1 MEPTNTISSSTQET
15 ILKDT
20 IIENLHN
27 PAMLET
33 LYRAGRSSFQK
44 AFDSIYPQFQHEISA
59 QIWNERLHYNEKT
72 SLTDKREWAMVFVT
86 AIISG
91 IIANLPKLLGME
103 IDVFL
108 QSNFSFVVFPMLI
121 IFFAW
126 KNKLNLKQL
135 IFPLIAIILSAV
147 YINLIPH
154 GTERDSF
161 VLAAIHLPLF
171 LWALLGYTFG
181 GADLKNISGRISYL
195 RFNGDFV
202 VMTAIIMLS
211 GFLFTGITIGMFEII
226 GMQIGEFYANYIL
239 TWALPSVPIV
249 SIYLVQKN
257 PQLVGRISPIIA
269 KIFTPI
275 VLVTLIIFLTA
286 MSFSGKN
293 IYDDRNMLVVFN
305 ALLVGV
311 MALILF
317 SITEATKGHFQ
328 KIQLFFLMTLSILT
342 VVANGIALS
351 AILFRLFEFGITPNR
366 IAVLGANVLI
376 FTHLIWVAKTLI
388 QIWNGKQEIESVE
401 ITISKFLP
409 IYAIWTAVVVFVLPI
424 LFGFK

>member
-1 MEPTNTISSSTQET
+1 MQPTHITSTPTQET
-15 ILKDT
+15 VLKDT

-59 QIWNERLHYNEKT
+59 QIWNQRLHYTEKIT
-72 SLTDKREWAMVFVT
+72 VSDRREWAMVFVT

-91 IIANLPKLLGME
+91 VITNLPKILGIE

-108 QSNFSFVVFPMLI
+108 QSNISFVVFPMLMV
-121 IFFAW
+121 FFGW
-126 KNKLNLKQL
+126 KNKLNFKQL
-135 IFPLIAIILSAV
+135 AFPLVAVIISV
-147 YINLIPH
+147 FYINLIPH
-154 GTERDSF
+154 GEERDSF
-161 VLAAIHLPLF
+161 ILAAIHLPLF
-171 LWALLGYTFG
+171 LWAVLGFIFG
-181 GADLKNISGRISYL
+181 GANLTNLSGRIAYL

-211 GFLFTGITIGMFEII
+211 GFLFTGITIGLFEII

-239 TWALPSVPIV
+239 TWALPAVPIV
-249 SIYLVQKN
+249 ATYLIQKN
-257 PQLVGRISPIIA
+257 PTLVNRISPIIA

-328 KIQLFFLMTLSILT
+328 KIQLFFLMVLSILT

-366 IAVLGANVLI
+366 IAVLGANALI

-424 LFGFK
+424 LFEFK

>member
-1 MEPTNTISSSTQET
+1 MQTTNIISSTTKET
-15 ILKDT
+15 ILKYT

-44 AFDSIYPQFQHEISA
+44 AFDSIYPQFQHEMSA
-59 QIWNERLHYNEKT
+59 QIWNQRLHYTEKIT
-72 SLTDKREWAMVFVT
+72 VSDRREWAIVFVT

-91 IIANLPKLLGME
+91 FIANLPKILGIE

-108 QSNFSFVVFPMLI
+108 QSNISFVVFPMLM
-121 IFFAW
+121 IFFGW
-126 KNKLNLKQL
+126 KNKLHFKQL
-135 IFPLIAIILSAV
+135 AFPLIAIIISV
-147 YINLIPH
+147 FYINLIPH
-154 GTERDSF
+154 GEERDSF
-161 VLAAIHLPLF
+161 ILAAIHLPLF
-171 LWALLGYTFG
+171 LWAVLGFIFG
-181 GADLKNISGRISYL
+181 GANLTNLSGRIAYL

-211 GFLFTGITIGMFEII
+211 GFLFTGITIGLFQII

-239 TWALPSVPIV
+239 TWALPAVPIV
-249 SIYLVQKN
+249 ATYLIQKN
-257 PQLVGRISPIIA
+257 PTLVNRISPIIA

-366 IAVLGANVLI
+366 IAVLGANALI

>member
-44 AFDSIYPQFQHEISA
+44 AFDSIYPQFQHEMSA
-59 QIWNERLHYNEKT
+59 QIWNQRLHYHEKT
-72 SLTDKREWAMVFVT
+72 TIIDKREWAMVFVT
-86 AIISG
+86 AIVSG
-91 IIANLPKLLGME
+91 IIANLPKVLGIE

-121 IFFAW
+121 VFFAW
-126 KNKLNLKQL
+126 KNELHLKQFA
-135 IFPLIAIILSAV
+135 IPLTAVILSAF

-171 LWALLGYTFG
+171 LWSILGFTFG
-181 GADLKNISGRISYL
+181 GADLKNLSGRISFL

-249 SIYLVQKN
+249 STYLIQKN
-257 PQLVGRISPIIA
+257 PQLVGRISPTIA
-269 KIFTPI
+269 RIFTPI
-275 VLVTLIIFLTA
+275 VLVTLVIFLTA
-286 MSFSGKN
+286 MGFAGKN
-293 IYDDRNMLVVFN
+293 IYDDRNMLVLFN
-305 ALLVGV
+305 ALLIGV
-311 MALILF
+311 MAIILF
-317 SITEATKGHFQ
+317 SISKATKGSLPRL
-328 KIQLFFLMTLSILT
+328 QLFFLMALSILT

-366 IAVLGANVLI
+366 IAVLGANALI

>member
-1 MEPTNTISSSTQET
+1 MQPTHTTSTLTQET
-15 ILKDT
+15 VLKDT

-33 LYRAGRSSFQK
+33 LYRAGRSAFQQ
-44 AFDSIYPQFQHEISA
+44 AFDSIYPQVQHELSA
-59 QIWNERLHYNEKT
+59 QIWNQRLHYTEKIT
-72 SLTDKREWAMVFVT
+72 VSDRREWAMVFVT

-91 IIANLPKLLGME
+91 VITNLPKILGIE

-108 QSNFSFVVFPMLI
+108 QSNISFVVFPMLMV
-121 IFFAW
+121 FFGW
-126 KNKLNLKQL
+126 KNKLNFKQL
-135 IFPLIAIILSAV
+135 AFPLVAVIISV
-147 YINLIPH
+147 FYINLIPH
-154 GTERDSF
+154 GEERDSF
-161 VLAAIHLPLF
+161 ILAAIHLPLF
-171 LWALLGYTFG
+171 LWAVLGFIFG
-181 GADLKNISGRISYL
+181 GANLTNLSGRIAYL

-211 GFLFTGITIGMFEII
+211 GFLFTGITIGLFEII

-239 TWALPSVPIV
+239 TWALPAVPIV
-249 SIYLVQKN
+249 ATYLIQKN
-257 PQLVGRISPIIA
+257 PTLVNRISPIIA

-328 KIQLFFLMTLSILT
+328 KIQLFFLMVLSILT

-366 IAVLGANVLI
+366 IAVLGANALI

-409 IYAIWTAVVVFVLPI
+409 IYAIWTAVVVFVLPF

>member
-1 MEPTNTISSSTQET
+1 MQPTHTNSSLTQET
-15 ILKDT
+15 ILKET

-44 AFDSIYPQFQHEISA
+44 AFDLIYPQFQHEMSA
-59 QIWNERLHYNEKT
+59 QIWNQRLHYKEKT
-72 SLTDKREWAMVFVT
+72 TVTDKREWAMVFVT
-86 AIISG
+86 AFISG
-91 IIANLPKLLGME
+91 IIANLPKVLGIE

-126 KNKLNLKQL
+126 KNSLDFKQL
-135 IFPLIAIILSAV
+135 AFPLMAVIISAFYV
-147 YINLIPH
+147 NLIPQGNH
-154 GTERDSF
+154 SDSF
-161 VLAAIHLPLF
+161 NLVIIHLPLF
-171 LWALLGYTFG
+171 LWAVLGFTFS
-181 GADLKNISGRISYL
+181 GADLKNFSGRIAYL

-257 PQLVGRISPIIA
+257 PQLVGRISPTIA

-275 VLVTLIIFLTA
+275 VFATLVVFLTA
-286 MSFSGKN
+286 MGFVGKN
-293 IYDDRNMLVVFN
+293 IYDDRNMLVIFN
-305 ALLVGV
+305 ALLIGV
-311 MALILF
+311 MAIILF
-317 SITEATKGHFQ
+317 SISEATKGSFQ
-328 KIQLFFLMTLSILT
+328 RMQLFFLLGLSALT
-342 VVANGIALS
+342 VIANGIALS

-366 IAVLGANVLI
+366 IAVLGANALI
-376 FTHLIWVAKTLI
+376 FIHLIWVAKTLM
-388 QIWNGKQEIESVE
+388 QIWNGKRDADAVE
-401 ITISKFLP
+401 ITIAKFLP
-409 IYAIWTAVVVFVLPI
+409 IYAIWTAFVIFILPS

>member
-1 MEPTNTISSSTQET
+1 MQPTHITSTPTQET
-15 ILKDT
+15 VLKDT

-33 LYRAGRSSFQK
+33 LYRAGRSAFQQ
-44 AFDSIYPQFQHEISA
+44 AFDSIYPQLQHEISA
-59 QIWNERLHYNEKT
+59 QIWNQRLHYTEKIT
-72 SLTDKREWAMVFVT
+72 VSDRREWAMVFVT

-91 IIANLPKLLGME
+91 VITNLPKILGIE

-108 QSNFSFVVFPMLI
+108 QSNISFVVFPMLMV
-121 IFFAW
+121 FFGW
-126 KNKLNLKQL
+126 KNKLNFKQL
-135 IFPLIAIILSAV
+135 AFPLVAV
-147 YINLIPH
+147 IFSVFYINLIPH
-154 GTERDSF
+154 GEERDSF
-161 VLAAIHLPLF
+161 ILAAIHLPLF
-171 LWALLGYTFG
+171 LWAVLGFIFG
-181 GADLKNISGRISYL
+181 GANLTNLSGRIAYL

-211 GFLFTGITIGMFEII
+211 GFLFTGITIGLFEII

-239 TWALPSVPIV
+239 TWALPAVPIV
-249 SIYLVQKN
+249 ATYLIQKN
-257 PQLVGRISPIIA
+257 PTLVNRISPIIA

-328 KIQLFFLMTLSILT
+328 KIQLFFLMVLSILT

-366 IAVLGANVLI
+366 IAVLGANALI

-409 IYAIWTAVVVFVLPI
+409 IYAIWTAVVVFVLPF

>member
-1 MEPTNTISSSTQET
+1 MQPTHITSTPTQET

-59 QIWNERLHYNEKT
+59 QIWNQRLHYTEKIT
-72 SLTDKREWAMVFVT
+72 VSDRREWAMVFVT

-91 IIANLPKLLGME
+91 VITNLPKILGIE

-108 QSNFSFVVFPMLI
+108 QSNISFVVFPMLMV
-121 IFFAW
+121 FFGW
-126 KNKLNLKQL
+126 KNKLNFKQL
-135 IFPLIAIILSAV
+135 AFPLVAVIISV
-147 YINLIPH
+147 FYINLIPH
-154 GTERDSF
+154 GEERDSF
-161 VLAAIHLPLF
+161 ILAAIHLPLF
-171 LWALLGYTFG
+171 LWAVLGFIFG
-181 GADLKNISGRISYL
+181 GANLTNLSGRIAYL

-211 GFLFTGITIGMFEII
+211 GFLFTGITIGLFEII

-239 TWALPSVPIV
+239 TWALPAVPIV
-249 SIYLVQKN
+249 ATYLIQKN
-257 PQLVGRISPIIA
+257 PTLVNRISPIIA

-328 KIQLFFLMTLSILT
+328 KIQLFFLMVLSILT

-366 IAVLGANVLI
+366 IAVLGANALI

-409 IYAIWTAVVVFVLPI
+409 IYAIWTAVVVFVLPF

>member
-1 MEPTNTISSSTQET
+1 MQPTHITSTPTQET
-15 ILKDT
+15 VLKDT

-33 LYRAGRSSFQK
+33 LYRAGRSAFQQ
-44 AFDSIYPQFQHEISA
+44 AFDSIYPQVQHELSA
-59 QIWNERLHYNEKT
+59 QIWNQRLHYTEKIT
-72 SLTDKREWAMVFVT
+72 VSDRREWAMVFVT

-91 IIANLPKLLGME
+91 VITNLPKILGIE

-108 QSNFSFVVFPMLI
+108 QSNISFVVFPMLMV
-121 IFFAW
+121 FFGW
-126 KNKLNLKQL
+126 KNKLNFKQL
-135 IFPLIAIILSAV
+135 AFPLVAVIISV
-147 YINLIPH
+147 FYINLIPH
-154 GTERDSF
+154 GEERNSF
-161 VLAAIHLPLF
+161 ILAAIHLPLF
-171 LWALLGYTFG
+171 LWAVLGFIFG
-181 GADLKNISGRISYL
+181 GANLTNLSGRIAYL

-211 GFLFTGITIGMFEII
+211 GFLFTGITIGLFEII

-239 TWALPSVPIV
+239 TWALPAVPIV
-249 SIYLVQKN
+249 ATYLIQKN
-257 PQLVGRISPIIA
+257 PTLVNRISPIIA

-293 IYDDRNMLVVFN
+293 IYYDRNMLVVFN

-328 KIQLFFLMTLSILT
+328 KIQLFFLMVLSILT

-366 IAVLGANVLI
+366 IAVLGANALI

-409 IYAIWTAVVVFVLPI
+409 IYAIWTAVVVFVLPF